1 MENNVNAHCTICG
14 KGYHVCQSCLN
25 IKTFKPWRTV
35 TDTIEHYK
43 IYLAIHK
50 YTISK
55 NKDKAKKDLK
65 DCNLSELNS
74 FVPEIKNIINEIM
87 EDNQKIQTKNVQ
99 NKKINASGLK
109 ETIEMKNRKSNEVL

>member
-1 MENNVNAHCTICG
+1 MENNVNTHCTICG

-55 NKDKAKKDLK
+55 NRDKAKEELK

-74 FVPEIKNIINEIM
+74 FIPEIKSIINEIM

>member
-50 YTISK
+50 YTLSK
-55 NKDKAKKDLK
+55 NKDKAKEELK
-65 DCNLSELNS
+65 ECNLSGLNS

-87 EDNQKIQTKNVQ
+87 EDKQKIQTKSVQ
-99 NKKINASGLK
+99 KKINASSLK
-109 ETIEMKNRKSNEVL
+109 ETIEMKNKKTNEVL